1 MGNGVRVD
9 FVGAGPRACPDVD
22 PCAADINK
30 NDLKMATAGGCPY
43 NLLRQLIL

>member
-22 PCAADINK
+22 PCATDIDK
-30 NDLKMATAGGCPY
+30 NDLKGQPQGIAPTIYRG
-43 NLLRQLIL
+43 N